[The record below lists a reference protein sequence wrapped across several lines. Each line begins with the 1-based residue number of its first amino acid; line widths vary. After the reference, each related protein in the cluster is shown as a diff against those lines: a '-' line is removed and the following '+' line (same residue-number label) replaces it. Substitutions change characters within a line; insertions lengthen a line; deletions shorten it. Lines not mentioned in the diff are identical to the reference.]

1 MRSSMLATASI
12 ATIVAATSVSASEII
27 YTTEGAVNRFNAT
40 QSGVGNQIGEETE
53 GNGNYIYPWDYNAA
67 QQIGVNNTANVTQN
81 GASNLANFKQGRDN
95 VHVYDD
101 GFAYS
106 FGSVTEAVFNTLNL
120 DQMGQDN
127 VGYINQLGSLNL
139 ASTSQSGSLNVSSTE
154 QWGNMDTATTDQFGV
169 ENTGFI
175 TQSDFNGF
183 GGEKTA
189 SIFQNGNSNYAYINQ
204 YEDYYSTISTGPQS
218 AAVDQIGSSNS
229 TTVYQTGIAGLE
241 SSITGDSNSHTINQ
255 RIIAPFSPENA
266 AQIASYGDF
275 NTINL
280 LQAGTG
286 GNQAEILQEG
296 DHNGVS
302 LNQNRQ
308 DGYAMITQTGDNNL
322 LTLSQNGVGNSFQ
335 ISMVGSS
342 NSLSLTQY

>member
-1 MRSSMLATASI
+1 MRFALLTTASVLSLSI
-12 ATIVAATSVSASEII
+12 ANSTLASEIM

-40 QSGVGNQIGEETE
+40 QSGVSNQIGEETP

-120 DQMGQDN
+120 SQMGEDN
-127 VGYINQLGSLNL
+127 VGFINQLGSHNT
-139 ASTSQSGSLNVSSTE
+139 ASTSQSGSLNVSTTE
-154 QWGNMDTATTDQFGV
+154 QWGNLDTATTDQFGV

-189 SIFQNGNSNYAYINQ
+189 SIFQNGNSNYAYVNQ

-218 AAVDQIGSSNS
+218 ATVEQIGSSNN
-229 TTVYQTGIAGLE
+229 TTVYQTGIAALD
-241 SSITGDSNSHTINQ
+241 SSITGDSNVHTINQ
-255 RIIAPFSPENA
+255 RIIAPFSPENGA
-266 AQIASYGDF
+266 EIASFGDF
-275 NTINL
+275 NTVSL

-296 DHNGVS
+296 DHNGVTLS
-302 LNQNRQ
+302 QNRQ
-308 DGYAMITQTGDNNL
+308 DGYAHITQTGDNNL
-322 LTLSQNGVGNSFQ
+322 LNLSQNGVGNSFQ
-335 ISMVGSS
+335 ISMVGNSH
-342 NSLSLTQY
+342 SLSLTQY